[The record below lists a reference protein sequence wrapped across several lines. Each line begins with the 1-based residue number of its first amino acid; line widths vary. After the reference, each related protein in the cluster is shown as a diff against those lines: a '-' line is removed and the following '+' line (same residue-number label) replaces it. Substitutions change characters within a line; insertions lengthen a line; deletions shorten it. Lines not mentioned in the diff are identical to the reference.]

1 MVTKLCD
8 ELEIEEATLE
18 ALLLEIKEELE
29 ESELL
34 SLDDDELMSLD
45 DEDDDVELISLL
57 EGLILSDSEESIWTL
72 EMISELSDEDK
83 IEDIRESLPDG
94 KGISH
99 PVTTI
104 AIKAKLNVN

>member
-18 ALLLEIKEELE
+18 ALLLEIKDELK

-34 SLDDDELMSLD
+34 SLDELMSLD
-45 DEDDDVELISLL
+45 AEDDDVELISLL
-57 EGLILSDSEESIWTL
+57 EGLILSDSEESIWIL
-72 EMISELSDEDK
+72 EMISESSDEDK